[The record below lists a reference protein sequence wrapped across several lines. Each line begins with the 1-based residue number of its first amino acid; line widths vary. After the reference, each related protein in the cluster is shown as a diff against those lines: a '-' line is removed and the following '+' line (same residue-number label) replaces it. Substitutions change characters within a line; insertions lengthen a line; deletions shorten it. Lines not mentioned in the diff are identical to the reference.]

1 MSNASVVTPEELRSL
16 FEDDLAANLYVVRKD
31 VEALEAWV
39 ASPPADASEEDI
51 GFKKSELEQA
61 REWLAAY
68 EAEMARRQEITT
80 QKTAL
85 HMELAQ
91 LEKERATATSH
102 SDLAMLDD
110 WEDDILRRLDAL
122 DGVDG
127 PEGCLCCYRH

>member
-1 MSNASVVTPEELRSL
+1 MSVVNVEELRSL

-31 VEALEAWV
+31 VEALEEWLG
-39 ASPPADASEEDI
+39 SPPAGANEEDI
-51 GFKKSELEQA
+51 GQKKTELEQA

-68 EAEMARRQEITT
+68 EAEMARRMEITT
-80 QKTAL
+80 QKAAL
-85 HMELAQ
+85 HDEMAQ

-122 DGVDG
+122 DTVDKS
-127 PEGCLCCYRH
+127 EGCGCCYRR

>member
-1 MSNASVVTPEELRSL
+1 M
-16 FEDDLAANLYVVRKD
+16 FEDDLAADLYVVRKD
-31 VEALEAWV
+31 VEALEGWLA
-39 ASPPADASEEDI
+39 APPAEATDTDI
-51 GFKKSELEQA
+51 AAKKSETEQA
-61 REWLAAY
+61 RQWLAAY

-122 DGVDG
+122 GE
-127 PEGCLCCYRH
+127 PEGCACCYRR